1 MSNQQVLIIH
11 KFEILF
17 NILNE
22 IEKFL
27 NFKLEHINTDKIE
40 EIIYKKNYQ
49 IISGEKNF
57 KFNNQ
62 ININE
67 FPIDIIKLVEI
78 ININFLKIKFNQQN
92 NIKVGNYFINLN
104 SRVMNKNIKNI
115 SLTEKEAKII
125 IFLSKSKKPIP
136 IFNLQKEDSI
146 IEPFICLI
154 RLSILEFKPN
164 GTKIS
169 INNNQIKYNIPNI
182 LQGPLRW
189 SNGDNR
195 EDIHNIFYPIKKACE
210 WFDLSN
216 DD

>member
-104 SRVMNKNIKNI
+104 SIY
-115 SLTEKEAKII
+115 
-125 IFLSKSKKPIP
+125 
-136 IFNLQKEDSI
+136 
-146 IEPFICLI
+146 
-154 RLSILEFKPN
+154 
-164 GTKIS
+164 
-169 INNNQIKYNIPNI
+169 YN
-182 LQGPLRW
+182 
-189 SNGDNR
+189 
-195 EDIHNIFYPIKKACE
+195 HHHHKMH
-210 WFDLSN
+210 
-216 DD
+216 